1 MLITSVIIVIYLI
14 ALFGVCALAQN
25 RQKKKESEGG
35 TGSFLMAS
43 KSLPTVLVAFMMAG
57 AGIGSINTT
66 GIAEQVQ
73 TAGLSGMCAG
83 FAGCVSLIVLA
94 LFGARRMRAL
104 PYNTM
109 PSMAQAYC
117 GETTRWLL
125 SMGGLVI
132 ALAITAL
139 QFVGGGAMLSSMFP
153 ELISYKMGMVITAV
167 VFLII
172 AALGGMTGSSLANLI
187 NMVVMYIGLALVLI
201 LALTAVGGWDALV
214 EQVNA
219 IPEST
224 TSGAPWLSLTGGLG
238 LATFIS
244 YFASEI
250 PNRFTTQSNTQQ
262 IFAAKDGRTARKGL
276 IIGALMMIPVTLI
289 SGVIGLI
296 ARVQFPNLEV
306 LTQAMPKVVLSV
318 HPVASGLGMA
328 ALWAVN
334 VSTGI
339 ALLMACTQLVCYD
352 VLHPFNAKRTM
363 TEKQQAA
370 QSRVVMVVV
379 TAITLVMA
387 FFLRGIVST
396 IMTLICITPAFAF
409 IFVPILYCPRMLK
422 KSTGTALLVVS
433 YAFALLWLFIP
444 PLKAMFPD
452 PVYPEWALAV
462 ITFVVCYIV
471 DKRPARNV
479 IEVDDA
485 DGKHS
490 VKIPEDD
497 QAAIQAELKG

>member
-1 MLITSVIIVIYLI
+1 MWQTERRSCYLNTTITVIIILLYLVL
-14 ALFGVCALAQN
+14 LFGVCAWAQK
-25 RQKKKESEGG
+25 RQKAKEAEGG

-83 FAGCVSLIVLA
+83 FAGAVALIVLA
-94 LFGARRMRAL
+94 IFGGKRMRAL

-109 PSMAQAYC
+109 PSMAKAYC

-125 SMGGLVI
+125 SMGGLII
-132 ALAITAL
+132 AMAITAL

-153 ELISYKMGMVITAV
+153 NLINYQTGVIITAV
-167 VFLII
+167 VFFII
-172 AALGGMTGSSLANLI
+172 AALGGMMGASLSNMI
-187 NMVVMYIGLALVLI
+187 NMIIMYVGLALVLV
-201 LALTAVGGWDALV
+201 LALGSIGGWDALV

-219 IPEST
+219 IPEPT

-238 LATFIS
+238 LATFVS

-262 IFAAKDGRTARKGL
+262 IFAAKDGKAARNGL
-276 IIGALMMIPVTLI
+276 IIGALMMVPVTII
-289 SGVIGLI
+289 SGIIGLI
-296 ARVQFPNLEV
+296 ARVQFPDLEV
-306 LTQAMPKVVLSV
+306 LTQAMPKVILSV
-318 HPVASGLGMA
+318 NPVVAGLGMA

-339 ALLMACTQLVCYD
+339 ALLMACTQLICYD
-352 VLHPFNAKRTM
+352 VLSPLTRNRALS
-363 TEKQQAA
+363 EKQQAS
-370 QSRVVMVVV
+370 QSRIVLIVV
-379 TAITLVMA
+379 TIITLIMA
-387 FFLRGIVST
+387 FFMTGIVST

-409 IFVPILYCPRMLK
+409 IFVPILYKPSLLK

-433 YAFALLWLFIP
+433 YVFAFLWLIIP

-452 PVYPEWALAV
+452 PVYPEWVLALV
-462 ITFVVCYIV
+462 TFVLCYVI
-471 DKRPARNV
+471 DKRPIQVPAGDAEALAAR
-479 IEVDDA
+479 
-485 DGKHS
+485 H
-490 VKIPEDD
+490 
-497 QAAIQAELKG
+497 